1 MSRRVQLIRGST
13 ANQDA
18 FIGNSGEITA
28 DTQTKE
34 LRLHDGVTPGGV
46 VIPNKDTI
54 PTLSRSIFEE
64 VDSLGTPG
72 TLLAADLD
80 AFLTLTAAGTYR
92 LPDRGTIEAGNHIWI
107 YASVAG
113 VVVGGYN
120 ISQQIRSLGVTADT
134 YSMNQYETIHLACI
148 DISSS
153 PSWAIVSKY

>member
-1 MSRRVQLIRGST
+1 MKRIQFIRGNT

-18 FIGNSGEITA
+18 FVGNSGEITV

-34 LRLHDGVTPGGV
+34 LRVHDGFTPGGKK
-46 VIPNKDTI
+46 IPNVDTI
-54 PTLSRSIFEE
+54 PTLSRQLFDS

-92 LPDRGTIEAGNHIWI
+92 LPDQDTIAIGAHIWL

-113 VVVGGYN
+113 VVVGGYDVT
-120 ISQQIRSLGVTADT
+120 QQIRVQGVVGDT
-134 YSMNQYETIHLACI
+134 YALNQFETIHLACI
-148 DISSS
+148 DVASS
-153 PSWAIVSKY
+153 PAWTILSSY